1 MMNIKDLKEGGMVM
15 ADEAGKH
22 INKSSFKLWMAVILL
37 VPIAGFIFYTWIT
50 LTWNFSQ
57 GERTGYVQKLSKSGW
72 VCKTWE
78 GEMAMVTMPGAIP
91 EKFFFSI
98 RDDNVA
104 ARINKLAG
112 KRVSVV
118 YEQHKGVPT
127 TCFGDTLY
135 YVVDVKAID

>member
-1 MMNIKDLKEGGMVM
+1 M
-15 ADEAGKH
+15 ADGADNNF
-22 INKSSFKLWMAVILL
+22 NKLRVKLWIAVIVLI
-37 VPIAGFIFYTWIT
+37 PIAGSALYTWVT
-50 LTWNFSQ
+50 LTWNFST
-57 GERTGYVQKLSKSGW
+57 GERTGYVQKLSKNGW

-127 TCFGDTLY
+127 TCFGETLY